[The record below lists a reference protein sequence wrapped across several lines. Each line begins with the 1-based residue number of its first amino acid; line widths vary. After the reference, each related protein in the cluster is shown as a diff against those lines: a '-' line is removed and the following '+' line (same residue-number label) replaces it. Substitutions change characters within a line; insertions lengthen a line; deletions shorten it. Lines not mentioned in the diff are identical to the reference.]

1 MKGRKLVRVE
11 EVLKRKVNGR
21 KLVRWEE
28 VLKGKVG
35 EGWKARN

>member
-1 MKGRKLVRVE
+1 MKGRKLVRLE

-28 VLKGKVG
+28 VLKGKVC
-35 EGWKARN
+35 EG